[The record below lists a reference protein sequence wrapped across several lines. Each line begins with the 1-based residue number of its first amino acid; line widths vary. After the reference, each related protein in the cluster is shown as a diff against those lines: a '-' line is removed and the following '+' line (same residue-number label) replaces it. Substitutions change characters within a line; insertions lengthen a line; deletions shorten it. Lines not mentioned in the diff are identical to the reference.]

1 MINYKKAQKI
11 LLNSKIKIK
20 NEIILANNAINR
32 VSATNIYSPVN
43 YPAGNNT
50 ASDGFAINSKETNG
64 LSATN
69 IKKFKILKTLAAG
82 DNPKIKN
89 IKKYST
95 IEVMTGA
102 LILKPFDTVIPV
114 EAINFYPDKKN
125 PKFIIINKK
134 IPKNNYRKVEKWANK
149 VGVKIIN
156 APYDGTDPFFN
167 INTQEDLIE
176 AEKILKNEK
185 HD

>member
-50 ASDGFAINSKETNG
+50 AFDGFAINSKETNG

-102 LILKPFDTVIPV
+102 LISKPFDTVIPV

-125 PKFIIINKK
+125 PKFIVINKK
-134 IPKNNYRKVEKWANK
+134 IPKNNYIR
-149 VGVKIIN
+149 
-156 APYDGTDPFFN
+156 FFGSEEELHRLLR
-167 INTQEDLIE
+167 TSTLI
-176 AEKILKNEK
+176 LTTMPMCSYF
-185 HD
+185 